1 MILKLKKS
9 WLFLCTACI
18 MAMFLAGCG
27 HAVNLTEKRIDGID
41 SQITIALPGN
51 AHELPLPVTL
61 DPLTQR
67 YLKGQRF

>member
-1 MILKLKKS
+1 
-9 WLFLCTACI
+9 
-18 MAMFLAGCG
+18 MAMILAGCG

-61 DPLTQR
+61 DVM
-67 YLKGQRF
+67 